1 MNEKNNRLY
10 SLPQKRERF
19 FPLVELYFLLVE
31 LFFLLQDNFSQ
42 LLDYCHVKAIIAPL
56 PPIFAS

>member
-42 LLDYCHVKAIIAPL
+42 LLDY
-56 PPIFAS
+56 